1 MHLTEQSA
9 QSFATQW
16 IDAWNRH
23 DLSAIMELYS
33 KDIRFYSPYIIK
45 LEMNAEGVI
54 TKKGELEAYFA
65 KALGI
70 YADLHFELH
79 QVLTGAGSVILYYKS
94 VGNRMAAEMMELD
107 ESGKISLVKAHYNG

>member
-1 MHLTEQSA
+1 MHLTDELA
-9 QSFATQW
+9 KSFAEQW

-23 DLSAIMELYS
+23 DLTAIMGLYS
-33 KDIRFYSPYIIK
+33 QDIRFYSPYIIK

-54 TKKGELEAYFA
+54 SEKDELQKYFG

-70 YADLHFELH
+70 YTDLHFELYE
-79 QVLTGAGSVILYYKS
+79 VLTGAGSVILYYKS

-107 ESGKISLVKAHYNG
+107 ESGKISLVRAHYN

>member
-1 MHLTEQSA
+1 MHLTDELA
-9 QSFATQW
+9 KSFAEQW

-23 DLSAIMELYS
+23 DLTAIMELYS
-33 KDIRFYSPYIIK
+33 EDIRFYSPYIIR

-54 TKKGELEAYFA
+54 SKKDELEKYFG

-70 YADLHFELH
+70 YTDLHFELYE
-79 QVLTGAGSVILYYKS
+79 VLTGVGSVILYYKS

-107 ESGKISLVKAHYNG
+107 ESGKISLVRAHYN

>member
-1 MHLTEQSA
+1 MHLTDELA
-9 QSFATQW
+9 KSFAEQW

-23 DLSAIMELYS
+23 DLTAIMELYS
-33 KDIRFYSPYIIK
+33 EDIRFYSPYIIR

-54 TKKGELEAYFA
+54 SKKDELEKYFG

-70 YADLHFELH
+70 YTDLHFELH
-79 QVLTGAGSVILYYKS
+79 ELLTGAGSVILYYKS

-107 ESGKISLVKAHYNG
+107 ESGKISLVRAHYN

>member
-1 MHLTEQSA
+1 MHFTDELA
-9 QSFATQW
+9 KSFAEQW

-23 DLSAIMELYS
+23 DLTAIMELYS
-33 KDIRFYSPYIIK
+33 EDIRFYSPYIIR

-54 TKKGELEAYFA
+54 SEKDELEKYFG

-70 YADLHFELH
+70 YTDLHFELH
-79 QVLTGAGSVILYYKS
+79 ELLTGAGSVILYYKS

-107 ESGKISLVKAHYNG
+107 ESGKISLVRAHYN